1 MFNAGQF
8 KDFDRLYQDEAVL
21 PFDSVE
27 KTLGSMKALMAIN
40 SMDGQQVVT
49 DDPFGGYPTGAA
61 GVIQV
66 RSGRIEVMTLALL
79 TDRHRYIIHT
89 ISTKLGIPHGF
100 GPLVDDR
107 MKQVAAD
114 PELAASLAKHPKE
127 ELLRL
132 LEKEASLP
140 NSNVGG
146 PFTVLHM
153 KPDGTIEDVSDNE
166 ICNQS
171 ISSQAKSLTGAIR

>member
-1 MFNAGQF
+1 MLLLFQFYRFSTGSKRAGHS
-8 KDFDRLYQDEAVL
+8 K
-21 PFDSVE
+21 
-27 KTLGSMKALMAIN
+27 
-40 SMDGQQVVT
+40 
-49 DDPFGGYPTGAA
+49 
-61 GVIQV
+61 
-66 RSGRIEVMTLALL
+66 
-79 TDRHRYIIHT
+79 
-89 ISTKLGIPHGF
+89 
-100 GPLVDDR
+100 
-107 MKQVAAD
+107 
-114 PELAASLAKHPKE
+114 
-127 ELLRL
+127 LLRL